1 MCGPYP
7 NLARASQIIGLV
19 SMGCR
24 AGSEVWVRFGP
35 VNGRPGRATDST
47 LGHSP
52 RGHRARQRAACGV
65 VFTIGIGCVRRDQG
79 EGDVRKAGMDRA
91 P

>member
-7 NLARASQIIGLV
+7 NLARASQIIGVV
-19 SMGCR
+19 SMGYR

-35 VNGRPGRATDST
+35 VNGRPGRTTDSI
-47 LGHSP
+47 LGHGL
-52 RGHRARQRAACGV
+52 RGHRARQGAACGL
-65 VFTIGIGCVRRDQG
+65 VFTTGIGCMQRDQR
-79 EGDVRKAGMDRA
+79 EGDVRKAEMDRA